1 MVAPVT
7 TMVTW
12 NIWKEVTDTR
22 GRQPKW
28 KEDRKKQTPWLQPLQ
43 ISSIHKRGQRG
54 NTVCNMFSFAHLCWW
69 MVRFGVRR
77 AQTLGGSTF
86 SLPTQNTLIHTRKL
100 QLPFPIHP
108 PAILFYFSGAFLKTH
123 LSTRKRVLSSV
134 KPDQAK
140 QQQTN
145 SHAEE
150 RERSLEPESV

>member
-1 MVAPVT
+1 
-7 TMVTW
+7 
-12 NIWKEVTDTR
+12 
-22 GRQPKW
+22 
-28 KEDRKKQTPWLQPLQ
+28 
-43 ISSIHKRGQRG
+43 
-54 NTVCNMFSFAHLCWW
+54 

-150 RERSLEPESV
+150 RERSQEPESVQVLGPNVGKLSRHDIVCVAKPIVVIILSQQSAWRAPEGCSSPKESASKTT